1 MALIA
6 LRDRV
11 YCVRDVVLLDRG
23 DDDVRGMLMSEE
35 RRTDVYGALPLA
47 GALPRRAAGRTRFR
61 GQHGAST
68 GSRFRQL
75 PTQAAPHDH
84 AKPA

>member
-23 DDDVRGMLMSEE
+23 DDDVRGMPMIEE

-47 GALPRRAAGRTRFR
+47 GALPPSSCRPDAIPRPAR
-61 GQHGAST
+61 GQHRIAISATSYT
-68 GSRFRQL
+68 GC
-75 PTQAAPHDH
+75 TA
-84 AKPA
+84 